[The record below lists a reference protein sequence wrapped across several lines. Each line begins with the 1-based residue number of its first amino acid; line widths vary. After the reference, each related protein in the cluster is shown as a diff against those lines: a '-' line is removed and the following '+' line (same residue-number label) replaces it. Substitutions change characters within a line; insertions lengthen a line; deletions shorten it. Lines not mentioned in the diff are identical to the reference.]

1 MQGYAVKRVPK
12 MIRGIVMALIIAL
25 SGLGGI
31 IYLQLSKIFF
41 STAPNMVFGLIGLF
55 DALVLLFI
63 AVMIALGK
71 YGDAPPQ
78 EDTFQEGNSQK

>member
-1 MQGYAVKRVPK
+1 MIIVAMQGYAVKRVPK

-41 STAPNMVFGLIGLF
+41 TTAPNMVFGLIGLF
-55 DALVLLFI
+55 DALVLVFI
-63 AVMIALGK
+63 VIMIVLGK
-71 YGDAPPQ
+71 FGDAPP
-78 EDTFQEGNSQK
+78 